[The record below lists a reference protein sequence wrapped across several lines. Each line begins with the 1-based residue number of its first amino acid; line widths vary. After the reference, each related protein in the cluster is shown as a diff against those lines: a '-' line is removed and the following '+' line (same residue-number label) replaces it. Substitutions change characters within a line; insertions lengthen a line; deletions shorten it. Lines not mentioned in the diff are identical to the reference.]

1 MKKFYS
7 FVLILT
13 LVAGISHIARAQK
26 VNMKDGP
33 LKEADWLKNPG
44 EAALNESHAGE
55 KTWITKW
62 YGPKATTRTTE
73 RSKSLRGGT
82 SSTKALTA
90 N

>member
-13 LVAGISHIARAQK
+13 LVAGISHIALAQK

-62 YGPKATTRTTE
+62 YGPRWQLRE
-73 RSKSLRGGT
+73 QRDVPSLFAEGPH
-82 SSTKALTA
+82 
-90 N
+90 